1 LIRQI
6 EELAARV
13 RWYQAPAPAAPELP
27 KGIVQL
33 GKKREDG
40 TVVRVQAAPST

>member
-1 LIRQI
+1 MI
-6 EELAARV
+6 EAAQR
-13 RWYQAPAPAAPELP
+13 RADAAAPAVPELP

-40 TVVRVQAAPST
+40 TVVRVQAQ